1 MELWKKRAMKT
12 AVAVVSLIFVSSFI
26 YHYVMVAFEGRSP
39 SYFNS
44 LRTVVETYTG
54 TGYGADSPWE
64 TPVANILVTVM
75 DLSTFLLV
83 FIILPYV
90 FQPVLSEVLSPD
102 VPESTEKTEHTV
114 VCGYTER
121 TKELVAEFENRE
133 IDYVVL
139 LEDEE
144 RAIGLMEDGISVV
157 HGDPSSAEALRR
169 ANVEGAMSVV
179 VDTDDSE
186 SASVVLAVTEVN
198 PRVRVVVLIRD
209 TGLERYLEYAG
220 ADTVLTPRHLLG
232 RRIAERIEAEVRPRL
247 SDSLS
252 IGDGFG
258 VVELT
263 VPEDSPVCGK
273 TLTESG
279 LLEDPDVIVS
289 ALWEDGEFV
298 PSPSPETV
306 LGSHTNVLAVGD
318 EKSLRG
324 IESLVYAETESEAE
338 GRVIVAGFG
347 EVGSTVIE
355 NLRFTDTEC
364 RVVDIEDAEG
374 VDLVGDATEEDVL
387 REAGIEDATAFVS
400 TVQDDD
406 VAILSVLVARELVPD
421 LDIIARVNNSGNENK
436 ARRAGADY
444 VLSLPDISGRMLA
457 SEVLREEV
465 LSYDRQMKIVRM
477 PGAEYAGKRLAD
489 TSLAEAN
496 GVVVAV
502 ERNGNV
508 VIDIDSDFVF
518 EEGDEILFAGTE
530 DVVQEGVAS
539 EAAG

>member
-1 MELWKKRAMKT
+1 MELWKRRAIK
-12 AVAVVSLIFVSSFI
+12 AVVAVFSLIFVSSFV
-26 YHYVMVAFEGRSP
+26 YHYVMIAFEGRSP

-44 LRTVVETYTG
+44 LRAVVETYTG

-121 TKELVAEFENRE
+121 TKELVAELENRE

-144 RAIGLMEDGISVV
+144 RAIEMMEDGISVV
-157 HGDPSSAEALRR
+157 HGDPSSAEALRH
-169 ANVEGAMSVV
+169 ANVEEAMSVV

-198 PRVRVVVLIRD
+198 PDVRVVVLIRD
-209 TGLERYLEYAG
+209 TGLEIYLEYAG

-232 RRIAERIEAEVRPRL
+232 RRIAERIEAEVRPDL

-252 IGDGFG
+252 IGDGYG
-258 VVELT
+258 VVELS
-263 VPEDSPVCGK
+263 VLEDSPVCGE
-273 TLTESG
+273 TLAESG
-279 LLEDPDVIVS
+279 LLDHPDVTVS
-289 ALWEDGEFV
+289 AVWENGEFA
-298 PSPSPETV
+298 PSPSPNTL
-306 LGSHTNVLAVGD
+306 LGSGTSLLATGT
-318 EKSLRG
+318 EESLREMERL
-324 IESLVYAETESEAE
+324 IYTETETEE
-338 GRVIVAGFG
+338 RVVVAGFG
-347 EVGSTVIE
+347 EVGSTVID
-355 NLRFTDTEC
+355 NLRFADTDC
-364 RVVDIEDAEG
+364 VVIDIEDADG
-374 VDLVGDATEEDVL
+374 VDFVGDATEEEVL

-406 VAILSVLVARELVPD
+406 VAILSILVARELVSD
-421 LDIIARVNNSGNENK
+421 LDIIARVNDSGNENK

-465 LSYDRQMKIVRM
+465 LSYDRQIKIVRV
-477 PGAEYAGKRLAD
+477 PGAEYAGKKLTD
-489 TSLAEAN
+489 THLAEAN

-502 ERNGNV
+502 KRDDGI
-508 VIDIDSDFVF
+508 VIDVDSDFVF
-518 EEGDEILFAGTE
+518 EEGDEILFAGT
-530 DVVQEGVAS
+530 DKVVQEDVES
-539 EAAG
+539 EAAH